1 MASGTSGVKA
11 PPFWASYLL
20 WAPPVVALGVF
31 LLGHFP
37 FLQRLE
43 NLVVDQRIRFRAMDQ
58 PAPDPRA
65 VFVTIDDVGI
75 ATVGRWPWE
84 RSVHGD
90 FMQVVNL
97 GAPSVFIWDIIMDAP
112 STAEHDMHLLESIRR
127 NGTPTV
133 FAAAAIPHK
142 GGGYELPEGFSLGWP
157 QPPEISAA
165 PIPEVKELIMSF
177 PALREISGTGLANAE
192 PGPDGIIR
200 RMPMVMRAGK
210 ELVPALGLTSLMSYW
225 KLEPA
230 QIRIVPGDAL
240 YLDSPLVRR
249 RIPID
254 REGYYHVNYRYE
266 LPDYAH
272 AGLTH
277 SYVMLLKQM
286 AERHVHGNESVQPP
300 DIRGKMLLIGQAST
314 ALSDVGPSPMSEQS
328 PRPLM
333 HINLIDN
340 ILKEDYLRFL
350 PDWVIWMG
358 FLLVG
363 YVSLAA
369 LNKAPFW
376 ASAVVPLL
384 LVVAFVMLSFM
395 VFVRGN
401 WQLPV
406 VVPALGLTALHMGAI
421 GEQVLRERR
430 ARQQLRQSF
439 SAYVAP
445 SILESIYKNPDQ
457 LKLGG
462 GVRETAI
469 LFSDIRGFTSM
480 TEAMDS
486 QELVGQ
492 LNEYFTEMVGC
503 INRHQ
508 GSLHKYIGDAIMAV
522 WGDITNEGPGID
534 AGQALRSAIEM
545 RNALPALNQ
554 RWETQNRPLFHI
566 GIGIAHGRVVAGNV
580 GAPQRMEFTVMGDA
594 VNTASRIEGLTKK
607 FGLSLIVG
615 ESIYDLTHER
625 FVFRPLSKVRL
636 AGKAMATRIY
646 EPLYEMGREADSP
659 YEAEWLKL
667 YLEAYAR
674 FEERRW
680 DVAARV
686 FEACLHSHPGDMATN
701 MLLELCREL
710 VNNPPPRDWDGVF
723 EFDSK

>member
-1 MASGTSGVKA
+1 MASGSSATKA

-20 WAPPVVALGVF
+20 WAPLVVAGSVYFLG
-31 LLGHFP
+31 LLP
-37 FLQRLE
+37 FFQRLE
-43 NLVVDQRIRFRAMDQ
+43 NLVLDQRIRYRAQDQ

-65 VFVTIDDVGI
+65 AFVTIDDSGI
-75 ATVGRWPWE
+75 AKIGRWPWA
-84 RSVHGD
+84 RHIHGD

-97 GAPSVFIWDIIMDAP
+97 GAPAAFVWDIIMDAP
-112 STAEHDMHLLESIRR
+112 SSAEDDAHLLQSIQ
-127 NGTPTV
+127 NTGTPTV
-133 FAAAAIPHK
+133 FSAAATSQK
-142 GGGYELPEGFSLGWP
+142 GGGYELPEGFSFGWP
-157 QPPEISAA
+157 VPPETASSE
-165 PIPEVKELIMSF
+165 IPKIREMIMSF
-177 PALREISGTGLANAE
+177 PGLRSITGTGLANAE
-192 PGPDGIIR
+192 PGPDGVIR
-200 RMPMVMRAGK
+200 RMPMVMQAGN
-210 ELVPALGLTSLMSYW
+210 EFVPALGLTALMKYW

-230 QIRIVPGDAL
+230 QVRVVPGEAI
-240 YLDSPLVRR
+240 YFDSPVVRR

-254 REGYYHVNYRYE
+254 RKGFYDINYRYE
-266 LPDYAH
+266 LKDYAG
-272 AGLTH
+272 AKTTY
-277 SYVMLLKQM
+277 SYFDLLSEMVK
-286 AERHVHGNESVQPP
+286 RHVDGDEKVTPP
-300 DIRGKMLLIGQAST
+300 DIRGKLLLIGQSST
-314 ALSDVGPSPMSEQS
+314 ALSDVGPSPLSEQS

-333 HINLIDN
+333 HMNLIDN
-340 ILKEDYLRFL
+340 ILKEDYLRTV
-350 PDWVIWMG
+350 PEWVIWAG

-363 YVSLAA
+363 FASLAA
-369 LNKAPFW
+369 LNRAPFW
-376 ASAVVPLL
+376 ASAIVPAL
-384 LVVAFVMLSFM
+384 LVVSFVMLSFLL
-395 VFVRGN
+395 FARGN
-401 WQLPV
+401 WVFPV
-406 VVPALGLTALHMGAI
+406 VGPALGLTALHVGAI

-430 ARQQLRQSF
+430 ARRQLRQSF

-480 TEAMDS
+480 TEALDS

-534 AGQALRSAIEM
+534 AGQALRAAIEM
-545 RNALPALNQ
+545 RATLPVLNR
-554 RWETQNRPLFHI
+554 RWENQGRPTFQI

-607 FGLSLIVG
+607 FALPLIVG
-615 ESIYDLTHER
+615 ESIHDLTHER
-625 FVFRPLSKVRL
+625 FAFRPLSKVRL
-636 AGKAMATRIY
+636 AGKVLATRIY
-646 EPLYEMGREADSP
+646 EPLHESGRETDSP
-659 YEAEWLKL
+659 YDPEWLKL
-667 YLEAYAR
+667 YLEAYSR

-686 FEACLHSHPGDMATN
+686 FEACLHTYPQDMATN

>member
-1 MASGTSGVKA
+1 MANGSAGNHS
-11 PPFWASYLL
+11 PSFWSSYLL
-20 WAPPVVALGVF
+20 WAPPVVGLVVF

-43 NLVVDQRIRFRAMDQ
+43 NLVLDQRIRYRAQ
-58 PAPDPRA
+58 NQAPPDKRA
-65 VFVTIDDVGI
+65 AFVTIDDLGI
-75 ATVGRWPWE
+75 SNIGRWPWA

-97 GAPSVFIWDIIMDAP
+97 GGPSVFIWDIILDAP
-112 STAEHDMHLLESIRR
+112 SNAEDDMHLLQSIR
-127 NGTPTV
+127 GLGVPVV
-133 FAAAAIPHK
+133 FAAAAIPEK
-142 GGGYELPEGFSLGWP
+142 GTGYTLREGTSFGWP
-157 QPPEISAA
+157 VPAAGDFGEIPQIS
-165 PIPEVKELIMSF
+165 ELIMSF
-177 PALREISGTGLANAE
+177 PGLHEITGTGLANAE
-192 PGPDGIIR
+192 PGPDGVIR
-200 RMPMVMRAGK
+200 RMPMVMRVGK
-210 ELVPALGLTSLMSYW
+210 EFVPALALSSLMEYW
-225 KLEPA
+225 KLEPS
-230 QIRIVPGDAL
+230 QVRIVPGEAI
-240 YLDSPLVRR
+240 YLESPVARR

-254 REGYYHVNYRYE
+254 RQGFYTVNYRYE
-266 LPDYAH
+266 TRDYNR
-272 AGLTH
+272 AGT
-277 SYVMLLKQM
+277 SYPYIKLLKEM
-286 AERHVHGNESVQPP
+286 ADKHVHGTATAEPP
-300 DIRGKMLLIGQAST
+300 DIRGKLLLIGQAST
-314 ALSDVGPSPMSEQS
+314 ALSDVGPSPLNEQS

-333 HINLIDN
+333 HMNVIDN

-350 PDWVIWMG
+350 PEWLIWGG
-358 FLLVG
+358 FLVVG
-363 YVSLAA
+363 YATLGA
-369 LNKAPFW
+369 LNRAPFW
-376 ASAVVPLL
+376 ASAVVPVLF
-384 LVVAFVMLSFM
+384 VAAFVMLAFM

-401 WQLPV
+401 WLVPV
-406 VVPALGLTALHMGAI
+406 VVPALGLTALHIGAI

-430 ARQQLRQSF
+430 ARRQLRQSF

-457 LKLGG
+457 LRLGG
-462 GVRETAI
+462 GVRDTAI

-480 TEAMDS
+480 TEALDS

-503 INRHQ
+503 INRYQ

-534 AGQALRSAIEM
+534 AGQALRAAIEM
-545 RNALPALNQ
+545 RNALPQLNQ
-554 RWETQNRPLFHI
+554 RWESQNRPVFQI

-615 ESIYDLTHER
+615 ESVHSLTHER

-636 AGKAMATRIY
+636 AGKVHATRIY
-646 EPLYEMGREADSP
+646 EPLYELGREADSP
-659 YEAEWLKL
+659 YDAEWLKL
-667 YLEAYAR
+667 YLEAFSR

-686 FEACLHSHPGDMATN
+686 FEACLHTYPQDMATN